1 MAVWAKG
8 PQILAM
14 TTAIF
19 SEPVRKLRSTPAA
32 QLVLL
37 LVLLLLAGLILAR
50 SGPLSAQIEGERGIT
65 PVASSEDIQVS
76 GIEVNVKAES
86 GEKARE
92 EGWKIAR
99 RRAWK
104 KLGGPEFSDSQIDTY
119 VSAIV
124 IEEESI
130 GPRRY
135 IARLGVIFDR
145 NTAIQFIADG
155 GGRLSGP
162 RSAPLLVLPV
172 IYSGGVRQVFE
183 VRGPWQR
190 TWANFQPSN
199 SRINY
204 VRVNG
209 AGGDSLVLTAG
220 QPGRRS
226 RAWWRDILN
235 TYNAADVVI
244 PVVRL
249 ERQWPGGPVTGRF
262 TARFG
267 PDNTYLDSFTLTAS
281 DQEQLPKMLEEGL
294 SKIDAI
300 YTKALDSGHLRP
312 DPALVEEEQSQLET
326 VFARL
331 RAKFLPQ
338 YYGAEAG
345 GQGETDALV
354 SGDDRAQVAVVSSY
368 MVQFATP
375 GARDVD
381 AAMAAVRGA
390 PGVQGAATTS
400 LAIGGTSV
408 MNVTSTSDID
418 SLAAYLR
425 GRGWQVTMGSNAIRI
440 NR

>member
-8 PQILAM
+8 AQILAM

-37 LVLLLLAGLILAR
+37 LVLLLLVGLILAR
-50 SGPLSAQIEGERGIT
+50 SGPLIAQIEGERGIT

-76 GIEVNVKAES
+76 GVEVNVHADNA
-86 GEKARE
+86 EKARE
-92 EGWKIAR
+92 EGWKVAR
-99 RRAWK
+99 RKAWK
-104 KLGGPEFSDSQIDTY
+104 KLGGADLSDSQIDSY

-124 IEEESI
+124 IEDEKI

-135 IARLGVIFDR
+135 IARLGVVFDR
-145 NTAIQFIADG
+145 NTASQFITDG
-155 GGRLSGP
+155 GGKLSGP
-162 RSAPLLVLPV
+162 RSAPMLVIPV
-172 IYSGGVRQVFE
+172 LYSGGVRQVFE
-183 VRGPWQR
+183 VRGPWQL

-209 AGGDSLVLTAG
+209 AGGDSLILTAG

-226 RAWWRDILN
+226 RAWWRDVLN
-235 TYNAADVVI
+235 TYNAADVVV

-249 ERQWPGGPVTGRF
+249 ERQWPGGPVKGRF

-281 DQEQLPKMLEEGL
+281 DEENLPKMLKVGL
-294 SKIDAI
+294 SRIDKI
-300 YTKALDSGHLRP
+300 YTKALDSGRLKP
-312 DPALVEEEQSQLET
+312 DPSLIEEEHSQLEA

-331 RAKFLPQ
+331 RAKYLPQ
-338 YYGAEAG
+338 YYGAESG
-345 GQGETDALV
+345 TQGETDALV
-354 SGDDRAQVAVVSSY
+354 SGVEGGGGAAVSTY
-368 MVQFATP
+368 TVQFATP
-375 GARDVD
+375 GAADVD

-390 PGVQGAATTS
+390 PGVQGAVTTS

-408 MNVTSTSDID
+408 MNVSTAGDLN

-440 NR
+440 SR

>member
-8 PQILAM
+8 AQILAM

-19 SEPVRKLRSTPAA
+19 SEPVRKLRSAPAA

-37 LVLLLLAGLILAR
+37 LVLLLLVGLILAR
-50 SGPLSAQIEGERGIT
+50 SGPLIAQIEGERGIT

-76 GIEVNVKAES
+76 GIEVNVHADS
-86 GEKARE
+86 AEKARE
-92 EGWKIAR
+92 EGWKVAR
-99 RRAWK
+99 RKAWK
-104 KLGGPEFSDSQIDTY
+104 KLGGADLSDSQIDSY

-124 IEEESI
+124 IEDEKI

-135 IARLGVIFDR
+135 IARLGVVFDR
-145 NTAIQFIADG
+145 NTASQFISDG
-155 GGRLSGP
+155 GGKLSGP
-162 RSAPLLVLPV
+162 RSAPMLVIPV
-172 IYSGGVRQVFE
+172 LYSGGVRQVFE

-209 AGGDSLVLTAG
+209 AGGDSLILTAG

-235 TYNAADVVI
+235 TYNAADVVV

-249 ERQWPGGPVTGRF
+249 ERQWPGGPVKGRF

-281 DQEQLPKMLEEGL
+281 DEENLPKMLEVGL
-294 SKIDAI
+294 SRIDKI
-300 YTKALDSGHLRP
+300 YTKALDSGRLKP
-312 DPALVEEEQSQLET
+312 DPSLIEEEHSQLEA

-331 RAKFLPQ
+331 RAKYLPQ
-338 YYGAEAG
+338 YYGAESG
-345 GQGETDALV
+345 TQGETDALV
-354 SGDDRAQVAVVSSY
+354 SGVEGGGGAAVSTY
-368 MVQFATP
+368 TVQFATP
-375 GARDVD
+375 GAADVD

-390 PGVQGAATTS
+390 PGVQGAVTTS

-408 MNVTSTSDID
+408 MNVSTAGDLN

-440 NR
+440 SR

>member
-8 PQILAM
+8 AQILAM

-37 LVLLLLAGLILAR
+37 LVLLLLVGLILAR
-50 SGPLSAQIEGERGIT
+50 SGPLIAQIEGERGIT

-76 GIEVNVKAES
+76 GIEVNVHADS
-86 GEKARE
+86 AEKARE
-92 EGWKIAR
+92 EGWKVAR
-99 RRAWK
+99 RKAWK
-104 KLGGPEFSDSQIDTY
+104 KLGGADLSDSQIDSY

-124 IEEESI
+124 IEDEKI

-135 IARLGVIFDR
+135 IARLGVVFDR
-145 NTAIQFIADG
+145 NTASQFISDG
-155 GGRLSGP
+155 GGKLSGP
-162 RSAPLLVLPV
+162 RSAPMLVIPV
-172 IYSGGVRQVFE
+172 LYSGGVRQVFE

-209 AGGDSLVLTAG
+209 AGGDSLILTAG

-235 TYNAADVVI
+235 TYNAADVVV

-249 ERQWPGGPVTGRF
+249 ERQWPGGPVKGRF

-281 DQEQLPKMLEEGL
+281 DEENLPKMLEVGL
-294 SKIDAI
+294 SRIDNI
-300 YTKALDSGHLRP
+300 YTKALDSGRLKP
-312 DPALVEEEQSQLET
+312 DPSLIEEEHSQLEA

-331 RAKFLPQ
+331 RAKYLPQ
-338 YYGAEAG
+338 YYGAESG
-345 GQGETDALV
+345 TQGETDAQV
-354 SGDDRAQVAVVSSY
+354 SGVEGGGGAAVSTY
-368 MVQFATP
+368 TVQFATP
-375 GARDVD
+375 GAADVD

-390 PGVQGAATTS
+390 PGVQGAVTTS

-408 MNVTSTSDID
+408 MNVSTAGDLN

-440 NR
+440 SR